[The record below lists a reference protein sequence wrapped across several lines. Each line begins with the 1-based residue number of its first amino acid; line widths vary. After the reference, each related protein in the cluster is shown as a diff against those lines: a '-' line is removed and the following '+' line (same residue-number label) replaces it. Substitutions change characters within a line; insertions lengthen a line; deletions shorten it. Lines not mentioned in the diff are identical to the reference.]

1 MRKKS
6 KVGGITCL
14 DFRVYYKIIVIKTLW
29 NWHKN
34 RHIDQQNRI
43 ESPEINP
50 CIYGQLIYA
59 KEARIYDWEKTASL
73 INGAVKIGKLHGKV
87 SNWTTFS
94 DYIQK

>member
-1 MRKKS
+1 MTKKKKQS
-6 KVGGITCL
+6 LSWELINQS
-14 DFRVYYKIIVIKTLW
+14 IKHL
-29 NWHKN
+29 NWL
-34 RHIDQQNRI
+34 
-43 ESPEINP
+43 SCPEINP